1 MPHEKL
7 IDYVS
12 GQEVPATPEEKY
24 ATQPFS
30 KMLVEDYGYDKSMI
44 VTRPQFRIK
53 RNPSDKTGYPMD
65 ICIFDKINGIK
76 KIKMIVECKAP
87 NEKISDTK
95 QLEIYMSL
103 SDAEIG
109 IMFNGVDSLYLRKIR
124 SESGDVFE
132 RIPAIPKYG
141 EKLDEIGLYKKSNLI
156 PTHNLKSIFKE
167 IRGWIVANGNIT
179 RDEDIASQ
187 IILLMLC
194 KIYDERFTS
203 MKDNCQFRATLSDSD
218 NEIKDRI
225 DKLFIATQNKYND
238 VILPTDRIEF
248 NGKTLRGIIGRL
260 QRFSIIKTDRDCIA
274 DAFEVFINKSVKE
287 SEGQFFTPRNVINV
301 IIQAID
307 INRDDKIID
316 SACGSG
322 GFLVEALKR
331 LEKIVNDEGD
341 IFGWDD
347 SAKKEEIKALA
358 IKNIRGIE
366 KDPFLTK
373 LSKSY
378 MAILGD
384 GKGGIFQ
391 EDSLDLPKNWASK
404 TQQEIKLD
412 TFDILLANPPFGK
425 DIKVEGE
432 EKLSQYILAHK
443 TDKKGINKLQKQG
456 KVSTLFLE
464 RNLQLVKKGGKIGII
479 LPEPYFALPSYKDA
493 INFMFEN
500 NNIMWI
506 IDFPQ
511 NTFRPHNNAKCCA
524 IIIQKGE
531 KQQEYINMAVAE
543 YIGHDHQGRA
553 IYNEDKTIKD
563 DTLQIIK
570 EINERQNNKG
580 KLINKYDRKLT
591 FKIKAETVKEKNI
604 LVPRFYWQAKLDRVI
619 ENAKKNNIELISIQQ
634 LIDEEIIESFDGHG
648 SPKGELKGL
657 GDVPYIRVK
666 DIVNW
671 QSYIDVTSLIPRDE
685 YERIFKESKTLKP
698 RDILYVSRGSY
709 RIGSVAMVSPYDTE
723 MLLTREIIIIR
734 IKKENNKYGITPEY
748 LLYALSHKY
757 VWEQTENKVFYEPCL
772 PNIAD
777 RWKELMIPIFKDK
790 KTFEIIKTKA
800 DNIVKKQWDSKK
812 SIQDLRKN
820 FDAYLI

>member
-1 MPHEKL
+1 MSHEKL

-12 GQEVPATPEEKY
+12 GQEIPATPEEKY

-44 VTRPQFRIK
+44 ITRPQFRIK
-53 RNPSDKTGYPMD
+53 RNPSDKVGYPID
-65 ICIFDKINGIK
+65 ICVFDKINGVK

-87 NEKISDTK
+87 NEKISDTR

-109 IMFNGVDSLYLRKIR
+109 VMFNGMDSLYIRKIR
-124 SESGDVFE
+124 SENGDVFE
-132 RIPAIPKYG
+132 KISAIPKYG
-141 EKLDEIGLYKKSNLI
+141 EKLDEIGLYKKSDLI
-156 PTHNLKSIFKE
+156 PTHNLKSIFRE

-203 MKDNCQFRATLSDSD
+203 IQDNCQFRTTSSDTD

-225 DKLFIATQNKYND
+225 DKLFLATQNKYND
-238 VILPTDRIEF
+238 VILSTDRIEF

-260 QRFSIIKTDRDCIA
+260 QRFSIITTDRDCMA

-287 SEGQFFTPRNVINV
+287 SEGQFFTPRNVINI

-307 INRDDKIID
+307 IKRDDKIID

-391 EDSLDLPKNWASK
+391 EDSLDLPKNWTSK

-425 DIKVEGE
+425 DIRVEGE

-500 NNIMWI
+500 NNIMWV
-506 IDFPQ
+506 IDLPQ

-553 IYNEDKTIKD
+553 IYNIDKTIKD
-563 DTLQIIK
+563 DTSQIIK
-570 EINERQNNKG
+570 EINERQKNKG
-580 KLINKYDRKLT
+580 KLINKYSRKLT

-619 ENAKKNNIELISIQQ
+619 EKANKNNIELISIQQ

-685 YERIFKESKTLKP
+685 YERIFKKNKTLKP

-723 MLLTREIIIIR
+723 ILLTREIIIIR

-790 KTFEIIKTKA
+790 KTFNLIRTKA
-800 DNIVKKQWDSKK
+800 ENIVKEQWDAKK

>member
-1 MPHEKL
+1 MSHEKL

-12 GQEVPATPEEKY
+12 GQEIPATPEEKY

-44 VTRPQFRIK
+44 ITRPQFRIK
-53 RNPSDKTGYPMD
+53 RNPSDKVGYPID
-65 ICIFDKINGIK
+65 ICVFDKINGVK

-87 NEKISDTK
+87 NEKISDTR

-109 IMFNGVDSLYLRKIR
+109 VMFNGMDSLYIRKIR
-124 SESGDVFE
+124 SENGDVFE
-132 RIPAIPKYG
+132 KISAIPKYG
-141 EKLDEIGLYKKSNLI
+141 EKLDEIGLYKKSDLI
-156 PTHNLKSIFKE
+156 PTHNLKSIFRE

-203 MKDNCQFRATLSDSD
+203 IQDNCQFRATSSDTD

-225 DKLFIATQNKYND
+225 DKLFLATQNKYND
-238 VILPTDRIEF
+238 VILSTDRIEF

-260 QRFSIIKTDRDCIA
+260 QRFSIITTDRDCMA

-287 SEGQFFTPRNVINV
+287 SEGQFFTPRNVINI

-307 INRDDKIID
+307 IKRDDKIID

-391 EDSLDLPKNWASK
+391 EDSLDLPKNWTSK

-425 DIKVEGE
+425 DIRVEGE

-500 NNIMWI
+500 NNIMWV
-506 IDFPQ
+506 IDLPQ

-553 IYNEDKTIKD
+553 IYNIDKTIKD
-563 DTLQIIK
+563 DTSQIIK
-570 EINERQNNKG
+570 EINERQKNKG
-580 KLINKYDRKLT
+580 KLINKYSRKLT

-619 ENAKKNNIELISIQQ
+619 EKANKNNIELISIQQ

-685 YERIFKESKTLKP
+685 YERIFKKNKTLKP

-723 MLLTREIIIIR
+723 ILLTREIIIIR

-790 KTFEIIKTKA
+790 KH
-800 DNIVKKQWDSKK
+800 
-812 SIQDLRKN
+812 
-820 FDAYLI
+820 LIL

>member
-1 MPHEKL
+1 
-7 IDYVS
+7 
-12 GQEVPATPEEKY
+12 
-24 ATQPFS
+24 
-30 KMLVEDYGYDKSMI
+30 
-44 VTRPQFRIK
+44 
-53 RNPSDKTGYPMD
+53 
-65 ICIFDKINGIK
+65 
-76 KIKMIVECKAP
+76 MIVECKAP
-87 NEKISDTK
+87 NEKISDTR

-103 SDAEIG
+103 SDSEIG
-109 IMFNGVDSLYLRKIR
+109 IMFNGVDSIYLRKIR
-124 SESGDVFE
+124 NENVDVFE

-203 MKDNCQFRATLSDSD
+203 MKDNCQFRATLSDTD
-218 NEIKDRI
+218 DEIENRI
-225 DKLFIATQNKYND
+225 NKLFLATQNKYND
-238 VILPTDRIEF
+238 VILSTDRIKF

-260 QRFSIIKTDRDCIA
+260 QRFSIITTDRDCMA

-307 INRDDKIID
+307 IKRDDKIID

-322 GFLVEALKR
+322 GFLVEALKK

-384 GKGGIFQ
+384 GKGRIFQ

-500 NNIMWI
+500 NNIMWV
-506 IDFPQ
+506 IDLPQ

-543 YIGHDHQGRA
+543 YIGHDHQGRV
-553 IYNEDKTIKD
+553 IYNADKTIKD
-563 DTLQIIK
+563 DTSQIIK
-570 EINERQNNKG
+570 EINERQKNKG
-580 KLINKYDRKLT
+580 KLISKYDRKLT
-591 FKIKAETVKEKNI
+591 FKIKADIVKEKNI
-604 LVPRFYWQAKLDRVI
+604 LVPRFYWQAKLDMVI
-619 ENAKKNNIELISIQQ
+619 EKANKNNIELISMQQ
-634 LIDEEIIESFDGHG
+634 LIDEKIIESFDGHG

-685 YERIFKESKTLKP
+685 YERIFKENKELKS

-723 MLLTREIIIIR
+723 ILLTREIIIIR
-734 IKKENNKYGITPEY
+734 IKKENNQYGISPEY

-772 PNIAD
+772 PNIAE

-790 KTFEIIKTKA
+790 KTFNLIKMKA
-800 DNIVKKQWDSKK
+800 ENIVKEQWSFKK

>member
-1 MPHEKL
+1 M
-7 IDYVS
+7 
-12 GQEVPATPEEKY
+12 
-24 ATQPFS
+24 
-30 KMLVEDYGYDKSMI
+30 
-44 VTRPQFRIK
+44 
-53 RNPSDKTGYPMD
+53 
-65 ICIFDKINGIK
+65 
-76 KIKMIVECKAP
+76 
-87 NEKISDTK
+87 
-95 QLEIYMSL
+95 
-103 SDAEIG
+103 
-109 IMFNGVDSLYLRKIR
+109 
-124 SESGDVFE
+124 
-132 RIPAIPKYG
+132 
-141 EKLDEIGLYKKSNLI
+141 
-156 PTHNLKSIFKE
+156 
-167 IRGWIVANGNIT
+167 
-179 RDEDIASQ
+179 
-187 IILLMLC
+187 
-194 KIYDERFTS
+194 
-203 MKDNCQFRATLSDSD
+203 
-218 NEIKDRI
+218 
-225 DKLFIATQNKYND
+225 
-238 VILPTDRIEF
+238 
-248 NGKTLRGIIGRL
+248 
-260 QRFSIIKTDRDCIA
+260 
-274 DAFEVFINKSVKE
+274 
-287 SEGQFFTPRNVINV
+287 
-301 IIQAID
+301 
-307 INRDDKIID
+307 
-316 SACGSG
+316 
-322 GFLVEALKR
+322 
-331 LEKIVNDEGD
+331 
-341 IFGWDD
+341 
-347 SAKKEEIKALA
+347 
-358 IKNIRGIE
+358 
-366 KDPFLTK
+366 
-373 LSKSY
+373 
-378 MAILGD
+378 
-384 GKGGIFQ
+384 
-391 EDSLDLPKNWASK
+391 PKNWASK

-412 TFDILLANPPFGK
+412 TFDILLANHPFGK

-456 KVSTLFLE
+456 KASTLFLE

-553 IYNEDKTIKD
+553 IYNVDKTIKD

-634 LIDEEIIESFDGHG
+634 LIYEEIIESFDGHG

-698 RDILYVSRGSY
+698 RDIL
-709 RIGSVAMVSPYDTE
+709 
-723 MLLTREIIIIR
+723 REIIIIH

-790 KTFEIIKTKA
+790 KIFEIIKTKA

-820 FDAYLI
+820 FNAYLI

>member
-1 MPHEKL
+1 MSHEKL

-12 GQEVPATPEEKY
+12 GQEIPATPEEKY

-44 VTRPQFRIK
+44 ITRPQFRIK
-53 RNPSDKTGYPMD
+53 RNPSDKVGYPID
-65 ICIFDKINGIK
+65 ICVFDKINGVK

-87 NEKISDTK
+87 NEKISDTR

-109 IMFNGVDSLYLRKIR
+109 VMFNGMDSLYIRKIR
-124 SESGDVFE
+124 SENGDVFE
-132 RIPAIPKYG
+132 KILAIPEYG
-141 EKLDEIGLYKKSNLI
+141 EKLDEIGLYKKSDLI
-156 PTHNLKSIFKE
+156 PTHNLKSIFRE

-203 MKDNCQFRATLSDSD
+203 IQDNCQFRATSSDTD

-225 DKLFIATQNKYND
+225 DKLFLATQNKYND
-238 VILPTDRIEF
+238 VILSTDRIEF

-260 QRFSIIKTDRDCIA
+260 QRFSIITTDRDCMA

-287 SEGQFFTPRNVINV
+287 SEGQFFTPRNVINI

-307 INRDDKIID
+307 IKRDDKIID

-391 EDSLDLPKNWASK
+391 EDSLDLPKNWTSK

-425 DIKVEGE
+425 DIRVEGE

-500 NNIMWI
+500 NNIMWV
-506 IDFPQ
+506 IDLPQ

-553 IYNEDKTIKD
+553 IYNIDKTIKD
-563 DTLQIIK
+563 DTSQIIK
-570 EINERQNNKG
+570 EINERQKNKG
-580 KLINKYDRKLT
+580 KLINKYSRKLT

-619 ENAKKNNIELISIQQ
+619 EKANKNNIELISIQQ

-685 YERIFKESKTLKP
+685 YERIFKKNKTLKP

-723 MLLTREIIIIR
+723 ILLTREIIIIR

-790 KTFEIIKTKA
+790 KH
-800 DNIVKKQWDSKK
+800 
-812 SIQDLRKN
+812 
-820 FDAYLI
+820 LIL

>member
-1 MPHEKL
+1 MSHEKL

-44 VTRPQFRIK
+44 ITRPQFRIK
-53 RNPSDKTGYPMD
+53 RNPSDKVGYPID
-65 ICIFDKINGIK
+65 ICVFDKINGMK

-87 NEKISDTK
+87 NEKISDTR

-109 IMFNGVDSLYLRKIR
+109 VMFNGVDSLYLRKIR
-124 SESGDVFE
+124 SENGDFFE
-132 RIPAIPKYG
+132 KISAIPKYG

-156 PTHNLKSIFKE
+156 PTHNLKSIFRE

-203 MKDNCQFRATLSDSD
+203 IQDNCQFRATLSDTD

-225 DKLFIATQNKYND
+225 DKLFLATQNKYND
-238 VILPTDRIEF
+238 VILSTDRIEF

-260 QRFSIIKTDRDCIA
+260 QRFSIITTDRDCMA

-287 SEGQFFTPRNVINV
+287 SEGQFFTPRNVINI

-307 INRDDKIID
+307 IKRDDKIID

-391 EDSLDLPKNWASK
+391 EDSLDLPKNWTSK

-500 NNIMWI
+500 NNIMWV
-506 IDFPQ
+506 IDLPQ

-553 IYNEDKTIKD
+553 IYNVDKTIKD
-563 DTLQIIK
+563 DTSQIIK
-570 EINERQNNKG
+570 EINERQKNKG
-580 KLINKYDRKLT
+580 KLINKYSRKLT

-604 LVPRFYWQAKLDRVI
+604 LVPRFYWQAKIDRVI
-619 ENAKKNNIELISIQQ
+619 EKANKNNIELISIQK

-648 SPKGELKGL
+648 SPRGELKGL

-685 YERIFKESKTLKP
+685 YERIFKKNKSLKP

-709 RIGSVAMVSPYDTE
+709 RIGSVAMISPYDTDI
-723 MLLTREIIIIR
+723 LLTREIIIIR

-790 KTFEIIKTKA
+790 KTFNLIKIKA
-800 DNIVKKQWDSKK
+800 ENIVKEQWNVKK